1 MSITPEEKLKRIRDS
16 INDIKSVTE
25 VMIKARIKTVSSS
38 MYTIENKD
46 IADALIEFAEELVKV
61 CGDDKNRSKCAKALY
76 LQKVIK
82 LKTDPNNYNK
92 NIKITDDID
101 NIDMSTPDPT
111 VEEDPPVTTVDSTTV
126 DTVVSTPVTTV
137 DSTPGATVVST
148 PVTTVD
154 TIVSAPV
161 VDSES
166 NSLDSANGPPASVA
180 PLSDKNRVIL
190 SYEDGSYLVKDE
202 FKSNYHVLER
212 KDETQCFA
220 YNPSYNQP
228 NPDSIPEQGA
238 LQGFGKKF
246 SSAAE
251 NAGKTLSGAAE
262 NAGKTLT
269 GALQSIK
276 NKFGTE
282 KKKNYDTIYTP
293 GDPNNATNVNSP
305 LHTNAKTGGKR
316 RTKKR
321 RITRKRNQQKLRLF
335 KSRSKK

>member
-16 INDIKSVTE
+16 INNIKSVTE
-25 VMIKARIKTVSSS
+25 YMIEERIKTVSPSS
-38 MYTIENKD
+38 YTIENKD
-46 IADALIEFAEELVKV
+46 IADALVEFAEELVKV
-61 CGDDKNRSKCAKALY
+61 CGDDKNSSKCAKALY
-76 LQKVIK
+76 LQKVIN
-82 LKTDPNNYNK
+82 LKTGSSENYNK
-92 NIKITDDID
+92 NIKITDNFK
-101 NIDMSTPDPT
+101 NIDSSTPAPT
-111 VEEDPPVTTVDSTTV
+111 VEEDPPVTPLVDSTTV
-126 DTVVSTPVTTV
+126 DTVDTV

-238 LQGFGKKF
+238 LQGFGKTL
-246 SSAAE
+246 SGAAV
-251 NAGKTLSGAAE
+251 NVGNTLSGAAE

-282 KKKNYDTIYTP
+282 KKKIMTQYILPVTP
-293 GDPNNATNVNSP
+293 IMPPMSIAPSIKKPVVNAEQRNVV
-305 LHTNAKTGGKR
+305 
-316 RTKKR
+316 
-321 RITRKRNQQKLRLF
+321 
-335 KSRSKK
+335 